1 MNIQELKTV
10 DEEEEPDIDEGN
22 LEDDDSENELEES
35 DDSITDEEYV
45 YGDDE
50 LYEKPEKKMKIDN
63 DSVGAQRKSKKV
75 KYVM

>member
-1 MNIQELKTV
+1 MKTV

-50 LYEKPEKKMKIDN
+50 LYGKPEKKMKIDN